1 MGHSVERTADRA
13 GVSVAY
19 VARLAELGLIGH
31 DGDFGDGDVRRIQ
44 IVEALERAGMAVDA
58 VADLVRQGTFS
69 LDFIDAAGNQV
80 FAALSD
86 TTFAE
91 LSERT
96 GVPIEVLI
104 AVREAVGG
112 RTPTPDD
119 RVREDELAIAPLL
132 AMQHELGF
140 RAPAMERAVR
150 VYGDSLRRMAET
162 EAEWWRSEIQERM
175 IADGATEGE
184 VGRLA
189 AEISPRLSAVSDE
202 AVISMYHA
210 QQRLAWSVNI
220 VNGIARAMEGAGLH
234 TRDERPP
241 AMCFLDITGY
251 TRLTQERGD
260 TAAAALAERLNRIVQ
275 RVAVEHGG
283 RPVKWLGDGVML
295 YFPDPTRAV
304 AAAVTI
310 MEALGADDMPPAHI
324 GLHAGPVVFQEG
336 DYYGQTVNVAAR
348 IGEYARPGEVLV
360 SAEMV
365 AVASGAGVTFDE
377 VGPVEL
383 KGVLGVVHL
392 FSVRPSVTLG

>member
-1 MGHSVERTADRA
+1 M
-13 GVSVAY
+13 SVAY

-86 TTFAE
+86 TTFAQ
-91 LSERT
+91 LAERT
-96 GVPIEVLI
+96 GVPIEVLM

-175 IADGATEGE
+175 IADGATEDE

-220 VNGIARAMEGAGLH
+220 VNGIARAMEGAGCTPA
-234 TRDERPP
+234 TRGRRRCASSTSP
-241 AMCFLDITGY
+241 AI
-251 TRLTQERGD
+251 
-260 TAAAALAERLNRIVQ
+260 
-275 RVAVEHGG
+275 
-283 RPVKWLGDGVML
+283 
-295 YFPDPTRAV
+295 
-304 AAAVTI
+304 
-310 MEALGADDMPPAHI
+310 
-324 GLHAGPVVFQEG
+324 
-336 DYYGQTVNVAAR
+336 
-348 IGEYARPGEVLV
+348 
-360 SAEMV
+360 
-365 AVASGAGVTFDE
+365 
-377 VGPVEL
+377 
-383 KGVLGVVHL
+383 
-392 FSVRPSVTLG
+392 PS